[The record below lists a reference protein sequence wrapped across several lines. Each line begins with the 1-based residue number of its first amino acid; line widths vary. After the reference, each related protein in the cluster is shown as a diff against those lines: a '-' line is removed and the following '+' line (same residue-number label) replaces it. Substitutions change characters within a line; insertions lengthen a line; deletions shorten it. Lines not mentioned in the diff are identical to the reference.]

1 MARSFERRHSH
12 ALFHSFLP
20 GVFVTERFLFAAS
33 LFLLMVSQAQAQS
46 FQFQDGVSYEPH
58 LHPIVM
64 QGFSPLPYDIGGI
77 RPGVHVEDLY
87 DLRSRQARLYHLCTY
102 RGMATRG
109 SCRFEF
115 SAGDLP
121 GFDPAVRFETGVDR
135 RTGTVLSVWVRPHR
149 SEQSFSYEQ
158 IRELLVE
165 RWGAPQEEG
174 ETCTEWSPER
184 VTEDQGRLLRSQV
197 ALCKTSNEPWQIRLL
212 DPQLEERLRAFG
224 DPPGESARFGREE
237 WSWYPVWTPH
247 EVLGVHAGMHP
258 NVAAAVL
265 GGRPGQMRCRPE
277 GARLEETVC
286 ELGPTGL
293 VIGGVPLVAIIQFD
307 EGEWVNR
314 LSLRSQWTPD
324 DDEALRWHAAISAV
338 LEERWGP
345 RDPGDRERWPARVW
359 VDSPFQT
366 SVQKLWDYGSDH
378 ASEAETVYS
387 VWVTTSVLGL
397 REVPF
402 P

>member
-1 MARSFERRHSH
+1 
-12 ALFHSFLP
+12 
-20 GVFVTERFLFAAS
+20 
-33 LFLLMVSQAQAQS
+33 
-46 FQFQDGVSYEPH
+46 
-58 LHPIVM
+58 
-64 QGFSPLPYDIGGI
+64 
-77 RPGVHVEDLY
+77 
-87 DLRSRQARLYHLCTY
+87 
-102 RGMATRG
+102 
-109 SCRFEF
+109 
-115 SAGDLP
+115 
-121 GFDPAVRFETGVDR
+121 
-135 RTGTVLSVWVRPHR
+135 
-149 SEQSFSYEQ
+149 
-158 IRELLVE
+158 
-165 RWGAPQEEG
+165 
-174 ETCTEWSPER
+174 
-184 VTEDQGRLLRSQV
+184 
-197 ALCKTSNEPWQIRLL
+197 
-212 DPQLEERLRAFG
+212 
-224 DPPGESARFGREE
+224 
-237 WSWYPVWTPH
+237 
-247 EVLGVHAGMHP
+247 
-258 NVAAAVL
+258 
-265 GGRPGQMRCRPE
+265 MRCRPE

-397 REVPF
+397 REAPF